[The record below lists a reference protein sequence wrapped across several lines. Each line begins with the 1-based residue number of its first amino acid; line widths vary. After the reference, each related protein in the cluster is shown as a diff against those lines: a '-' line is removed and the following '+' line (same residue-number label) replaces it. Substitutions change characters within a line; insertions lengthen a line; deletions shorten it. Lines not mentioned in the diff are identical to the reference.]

1 MGMKNYNLE
10 DFTLYIYIYIYI
22 LCVYRIWEERESQVE
37 LVRKEKVF
45 D

>member
-10 DFTLYIYIYIYI
+10 DFTIYIYI